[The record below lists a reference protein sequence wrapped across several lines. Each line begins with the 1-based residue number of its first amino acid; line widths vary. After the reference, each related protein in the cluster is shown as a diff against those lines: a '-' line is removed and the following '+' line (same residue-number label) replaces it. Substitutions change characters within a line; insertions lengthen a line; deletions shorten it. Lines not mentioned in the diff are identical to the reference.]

1 MTRVVYALY
10 TLVIG
15 LVVAAYTPMALWRRF
30 ARGVRTNARERLG
43 FYRDQA
49 GAGRAAW
56 VHAVSVGETLAAV
69 PIVEELHRLHP
80 GMPIVLTTVTPTGAR
95 VAVERLSRIAT
106 HRYFPLDLPGAV
118 RRAIARNQ
126 PRFLVV
132 LETEL
137 WPNLFRAL
145 AGRGVPVMIANGRIS
160 DRSYRRYRLVRAL
173 MRPLLA
179 SVSVFAMRSD
189 EDARRIIALG
199 APPER
204 VFVTGDIKHDA
215 PPDDADASMIWERL
229 LGLPAGAPVWIAGST
244 HRGEEQLVLDVHA
257 RARAHY
263 PDLVLIMAPRHPERV
278 DEVERLIA
286 ARHVPVVRR
295 SELPKARQDGAV
307 ILLDTVGE
315 LAQVYRVADVVF
327 VGGSLVPS
335 GGHNMLEAA
344 LKRKPVLVGPHTANF
359 REAADLLARAGAAM
373 VVSSAAEMQVALTL
387 LLGDP
392 ARRARMG
399 EAGYEAVAARQG
411 AVRETLELIDRFLV
425 PSDGAGE

>member
-1 MTRVVYALY
+1 MTRAVYAVY

-15 LVVAAYTPMALWRRF
+15 IVFAAYAPMALWRRL

-43 FYRDQA
+43 FYRGNA
-49 GAGRAAW
+49 GERDTAW

-69 PIVEELHRLHP
+69 PLVEELHRTHP
-80 GMPIVLTTVTPTGAR
+80 ELPIVVTTVTPTGAR

-118 RRAIARNQ
+118 RRAIARNR
-126 PRFLVV
+126 PRVLVV

-145 AGRGVPVMIANGRIS
+145 AERGVPVMIANGRIS
-160 DRSYRRYRLVRAL
+160 DRSYRRYRLVRAF
-173 MRPLLA
+173 MRPVLA

-199 APPER
+199 ALPER
-204 VFVTGDIKHDA
+204 VFVTGNIKHDA
-215 PPDDADASMIWERL
+215 PPDDADASTIWQRL
-229 LGLPAGAPVWIAGST
+229 LGLPPGAPVWIAGST
-244 HRGEEQLVLDVHA
+244 HRGEEQLVLDVHT

-263 PDLVLIMAPRHPERV
+263 PDLVLIVAPRHPERV

-286 ARHVPVVRR
+286 SRRFPVVRR

-315 LAQVYRVADVVF
+315 LPQLYQVADVVF
-327 VGGSLVPS
+327 VGGSLVAS

-344 LKRKPVLVGPHTANF
+344 LKRKPVLFGPHTANF
-359 REAADLLARAGAAM
+359 REAAELLVRSGGGQVVNGAAELQ
-373 VVSSAAEMQVALTL
+373 AALTR
-387 LLGDP
+387 LLGDA
-392 ARRARMG
+392 ARRTRMG
-399 EAGYEAVAARQG
+399 EAGFEAVAARQG
-411 AVRETLELIDRFLV
+411 AVRETLELIDRFLYQ
-425 PSDGAGE
+425 PGAARG